1 MNYRC
6 HKYITVMSMK
16 TINQFKIYKILAQE
30 LGIMFPLKESELT
43 TPINPIPNTLE
54 FDLKNFKKLGRDEVE
69 SRRMDRTKAY
79 YKVYKKL
86 GSEEFEKLTNNK
98 ESFKIRSK
106 EHSDRYVNLHTI
118 ISILYLSGFRDDE
131 LIDKSINYLLK

>member
-1 MNYRC
+1 MTQY
-6 HKYITVMSMK
+6 
-16 TINQFKIYKILAQE
+16 KIYKLLAQE

-54 FDLKNFKKLGRDEVE
+54 FDIKNVKNKMSRDEIE
-69 SRRMDRTKAY
+69 SRRMDRAKAY

-86 GSEEFEKLTNNK
+86 GSEKFEELSAKNINFKLK
-98 ESFKIRSK
+98 SK

-118 ISILYLSGFRDDE
+118 ISILFLSGFREDE
-131 LIDKSINYLLK
+131 LVKRSIDYLYK

>member
-1 MNYRC
+1 MTQY
-6 HKYITVMSMK
+6 
-16 TINQFKIYKILAQE
+16 KIYKLLAQE

-54 FDLKNFKKLGRDEVE
+54 FDIKNAKNKMSRDEIE
-69 SRRMDRTKAY
+69 SRRMDRAKAY

-86 GSEEFEKLTNNK
+86 GSEKFEELSAKNINFKLK
-98 ESFKIRSK
+98 SK

-118 ISILYLSGFRDDE
+118 ISILFLSGFREDE
-131 LIDKSINYLLK
+131 LVKRSIDYLYK